1 MESGRIY
8 TESRMC
14 ICVGKKGGNSKKFRK
29 GGAHTMCINFLVQA
43 RFQSWPNAAIAK
55 AKLACSATRLLAQP
69 QFYDIKN
76 SALRTPA
83 AILL

>member
-1 MESGRIY
+1 
-8 TESRMC
+8 
-14 ICVGKKGGNSKKFRK
+14 
-29 GGAHTMCINFLVQA
+29 MCINFLVQA